1 MNRQCAAWILPLV
14 LAVSACAQNAVP
26 EPFPQAAVDA
36 LVERFNA
43 HDAAGVASFYTED
56 AVMLPPDAEPVTGRA
71 AIQEFFAR
79 TNAPGTAPV
88 EFATVETRVF
98 GDHAW
103 RMGTF
108 RIEGGPPDAPTNGQ
122 FVELWKKV
130 DGAWLLHRDIWNAYA
145 PPPADWPE
153 PAATPDQ
160 TPEDAVSDEP
170 A

>member
-1 MNRQCAAWILPLV
+1 MNRLSAAWIALLS
-14 LAVSACAQNAVP
+14 LTAAACAQSPVP

-36 LVERFNA
+36 LIERFAA

-56 AVMLPPDAEPVTGRA
+56 AVMMPPDSEPLTGRA

-79 TNAPGTAPV
+79 TNAPGTPPV
-88 EFATVETRVF
+88 EFATVETLVL

-103 RMGTF
+103 RQGSFRVEGPGT
-108 RIEGGPPDAPTNGQ
+108 DAPVSGK

-130 DGAWLLHRDIWNAYA
+130 DGAWLLHRDIWNANA
-145 PPPADWPE
+145 PRPAVPVD
-153 PAATPDQ
+153 AA
-160 TPEDAVSDEP
+160 VDEP

>member
-1 MNRQCAAWILPLV
+1 MNRPSAAWIV
-14 LAVSACAQNAVP
+14 LLSLAASACAESTAP

-56 AVMLPPDAEPVTGRA
+56 AVMMPPDSEPLSGRA

-79 TNAPGTAPV
+79 TNAAGTPPV
-88 EFATVETRVF
+88 EFATVETLVL

-103 RMGTF
+103 RQGSFRVQGPGT
-108 RIEGGPPDAPTNGQ
+108 DAPVSGK

-130 DGAWLLHRDIWNAYA
+130 DGAWLLHRDIWNANAPRPAA
-145 PPPADWPE
+145 PPE
-153 PAATPDQ
+153 AA
-160 TPEDAVSDEP
+160 SDEP